1 MGFLRERRRQAPL
14 CCRHAA
20 ATAGTHQHPILIF
33 FPPQAQIFFSFSLY
47 VSFLMLWLFWLFLLL
62 QHHSFPLLEL
72 SLTLFIFFWMVQLDV
87 TAALKYP
94 PSFTITFTIIH
105 SCLPLPNIF
114 HYPVHFPIYCTTCFF
129 LNIFS
134 ICHSIFLLP
143 FFSSHHPICI
153 PRKVLMR
160 VGWMPKDSH
169 THKHTSV
176 DTYLL
181 WQDLPSGVLLN
192 LQWLKIEQ
200 RASVSFW
207 QIKKKWR
214 TDREEERE
222 RETRQEREWEV

>member
-1 MGFLRERRRQAPL
+1 MVILVVFIIAASLFPSSWTLSDSFHLFLDGAVGCDCCIEISPL
-14 CCRHAA
+14 FH
-20 ATAGTHQHPILIF
+20 HYLHHHPQLF
-33 FPPQAQIFFSFSLY
+33 ASSKYFSL
-47 VSFLMLWLFWLFLLL
+47 SCPLSHLLHNLLFPQHFFYLSLHLFLTLL
-62 QHHSFPLLEL
+62 
-72 SLTLFIFFWMVQLDV
+72 
-87 TAALKYP
+87 
-94 PSFTITFTIIH
+94 
-105 SCLPLPNIF
+105 
-114 HYPVHFPIYCTTCFF
+114 
-129 LNIFS
+129 
-134 ICHSIFLLP
+134 
-143 FFSSHHPICI
+143 SSHHPICI